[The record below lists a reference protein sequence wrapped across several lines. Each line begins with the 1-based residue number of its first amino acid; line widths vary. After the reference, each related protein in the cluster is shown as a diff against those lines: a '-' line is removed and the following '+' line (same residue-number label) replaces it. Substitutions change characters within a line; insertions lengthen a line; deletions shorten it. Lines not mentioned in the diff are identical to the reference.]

1 MTQSTVSVFEHTIE
15 ISNIWLND
23 LMERLAWLDKH
34 RAYKALRAVLH
45 ALRDRLTVDSA
56 AHLAAQ
62 LPMLIRGLYYEGYDP
77 SGKPIPERRKS
88 EFLAHVASQC
98 SDESRNDGHVT
109 QAVLHVLGHHISPGE
124 VEKIKAVLPPD
135 IRALWN

>member
-1 MTQSTVSVFEHTIE
+1 MTQATVGVFEHTIE
-15 ISNIWLND
+15 ISNIWLSD

-34 RAYKALRAVLH
+34 RAYKALQ

-77 SGKPIPERRKS
+77 SGKPLPERRKS
-88 EFLAHVASQC
+88 DFLAHVASQC

-109 QAVLHVLGHHISPGE
+109 QAVFHVLGRHISPGE